1 VLINGEPTSPFGIAI
16 KNHRNASVNPHPR
29 HGRSESVPSVLLFD
43 NEEGSKES
51 IKSPLHKARKRER
64 SESVGSIPLHPKFRK
79 RSISRLSQ
87 DTRSQSTHSL
97 GHRSRSSSTKK
108 TMVSLKGQEEEKLE
122 MKKLGEK
129 RRPNLGSRS
138 LTQPRLEKQTADKEL
153 LLNSPKK
160 FENPEIIT
168 RATRLSKR
176 TKKPEISGKSSEQI
190 QDVLLGNLT
199 DNYQEKLTH
208 PEKEIFH
215 PEQYS
220 TFEQSEHN
228 QHNLLLE
235 IILNLLKKFLE
246 KYLRWNLIV
255 KKVK

>member
-1 VLINGEPTSPFGIAI
+1 VKDQRVSVQFRCIQNSEKGQFPAYLKTPAVSQHIPLAI
-16 KNHRNASVNPHPR
+16 
-29 HGRSESVPSVLLFD
+29 VPVLL
-43 NEEGSKES
+43 
-51 IKSPLHKARKRER
+51 
-64 SESVGSIPLHPKFRK
+64 
-79 RSISRLSQ
+79 Q
-87 DTRSQSTHSL
+87 Q
-97 GHRSRSSSTKK
+97 
-108 TMVSLKGQEEEKLE
+108 MVSLKGQEEEKLE